1 MDFSEQFTRGVRDV
15 LRHAR
20 RRRLVWCFDYSGPR
34 VTLSEVDNGVSA
46 CIHRLALGIIDCFE
60 GGFVMFT
67 ADVGTPADGRV
78 TVMVHA
84 AGTGATSRD
93 AIQRVLQR
101 LDLHPDTTDIPPDGR
116 LPRAEG
122 VCPATGG
129 RTQFVD
135 AGADGLVLSLE
146 WSATVEVVE
155 SGESPP
161 DAAGARA
168 WLVSPVHGVLGSLE
182 QRLRRLGWT
191 VNSYKTLDRAAAALR
206 NQLRGEAP
214 VLLIVGESSGE
225 ELSMLASLAAERPAM
240 WTVLAV
246 VVGSPT
252 LSHRG
257 GTGVDIRTLPLS
269 PAELDRFTAHVDW
282 RTSNSASRDTA
293 PGPLYVRDVRRVM
306 VVDDSLVNQV
316 VARGQLEALGYDVC
330 VATDGAEAL
339 EACRAWPPDMVLMD
353 LDMPVMG
360 GLEATKRLRWSQATG
375 SLPPFP
381 IVAATSGDT
390 ERAECARV
398 GMDGFL
404 SKPMDLDTLAGEL
417 ERLLPSRPAAL
428 DR

>member
-1 MDFSEQFTRGVRDV
+1 MDFSEQFTHGVRDV
-15 LRHAR
+15 LRYAR
-20 RRRLVWCFDYSGPR
+20 QRRLVCYFDYSGPR
-34 VTLSEVDNGVSA
+34 ITLSEVENGVSA
-46 CIHRLALGIIDCFE
+46 CIHRLALGIIDCFD

-67 ADVGTPADGRV
+67 ADVGTPVDGRA
-78 TVMVHA
+78 TVMLHA
-84 AGTGATSRD
+84 AGSGATSQE
-93 AIQRVLQR
+93 AIQRVLRR
-101 LDLHPDTTDIPPDGR
+101 LDLHPDLTDIPLDGR

-146 WSATVEVVE
+146 MLATVETVE
-155 SGESPP
+155 AADATP

-168 WLVSPVHGVLGSLE
+168 WLVSPFHGVLDSLE

-191 VNSYKTLDRAAAALR
+191 VDTFKTMDRASAALQKQR
-206 NQLRGEAP
+206 RGKAP
-214 VLLIVGESSGE
+214 MLLIVAESTGE
-225 ELSMLASLAAERPAM
+225 ELPLLATLAAKRPAM

-246 VVGSPT
+246 IVGSPT
-252 LSHRG
+252 LRHRG
-257 GTGVDIRTLPLS
+257 GTNVDIRALPLS
-269 PAELDRFTAHVDW
+269 PAELDRFTARVDW
-282 RTSNSASRDTA
+282 RTSTKESRDTA

-306 VVDDSLVNQV
+306 VVDDNLVNQV
-316 VARGQLEALGYDVC
+316 VARGQLEALGYEVC
-330 VATDGAEAL
+330 VATDGAEAI

-360 GLEATKRLRWSQATG
+360 GLEATKSLRWSQATG

-381 IVAATSGDT
+381 IIAATSGDT
-390 ERAECARV
+390 ERAECTRV

-404 SKPMDLDTLAGEL
+404 SKPMDLDTLAAEL
-417 ERLLPSRPAAL
+417 ERLLPSRPAPH

>member
-1 MDFSEQFTRGVRDV
+1 MDFSEQFTQGVRDV
-15 LRHAR
+15 LRHAQQ
-20 RRRLVWCFDYSGPR
+20 RRLVWYFDYSGPR
-34 VTLSEVDNGVSA
+34 VRLFEVENGVSA
-46 CIHRLALGIIDCFE
+46 CIHRLALGIIDCFD

-67 ADVGTPADGRV
+67 ADVGTPADGRA

-93 AIQRVLQR
+93 AIQRVLER
-101 LDLHPDTTDIPPDGR
+101 LEMRPDPTDKPLDGR
-116 LPRAEG
+116 LPRAHG
-122 VCPATGG
+122 FCPAVGG

-135 AGADGLVLSLE
+135 AGADGLVLSIEL
-146 WSATVEVVE
+146 SAAVEE
-155 SGESPP
+155 LPADNPAP

-168 WLVSPVHGVLGSLE
+168 WLVSPVHGVLDSLE

-191 VNSYKTLDRAAAALR
+191 VESFKTLDRAAAALPKKR
-206 NQLRGEAP
+206 GGEAP
-214 VLLIVGESSGE
+214 KLLIVGESTGQ
-225 ELSMLASLAAERPAM
+225 ELSLLATLAAERPAM

-246 VVGSPT
+246 IIGSPT
-252 LSHRG
+252 LRQRG
-257 GTGVDIRTLPLS
+257 GTGVDIRALPLS
-269 PAELDRFTAHVDW
+269 PAELGRFTAHVDW
-282 RTSNSASRDTA
+282 RTSTETTRDTA

-306 VVDDSLVNQV
+306 VVDDSLVNQI

-330 VATDGAEAL
+330 VAMDGAEAL
-339 EACRAWPPDMVLMD
+339 EACRACPPDMVLMD
-353 LDMPVMG
+353 LDMPIMG

-390 ERAECARV
+390 ERAECARA
-398 GMDGFL
+398 GMDGFM

-417 ERLLPSRPAAL
+417 ERLLPSRPAPL